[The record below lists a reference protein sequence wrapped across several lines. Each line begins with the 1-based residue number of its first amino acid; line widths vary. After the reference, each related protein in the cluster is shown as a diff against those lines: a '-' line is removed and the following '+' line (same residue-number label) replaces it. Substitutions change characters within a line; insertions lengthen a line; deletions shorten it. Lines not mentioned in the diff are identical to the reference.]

1 MKKVYLVML
10 VLISLLLSAFIVSD
24 ADQKQHQAYD
34 LKVKNNNVGI
44 DMGSFQK
51 AGINVQQKQ
60 LIDQLAKD
68 KSVTIVITNYD
79 QNTKTY
85 TKMISDNMVGMIE
98 DILQVKKDSKLPY
111 STINKEDI
119 KRNIPDILNNDK
131 YIYETIS
138 NSLDESWDGTI
149 QVGYDDPQQFQ
160 NFVTQLATILDL
172 DSNSINSYQLGE
184 TYYNPLINY
193 ILGFGLIISFLIYLL
208 LLVQQI
214 ISNSNMIGVLIL
226 LGYDNKHLVRKIFGK
241 DYLFLVLTTVIITI
255 CSFFIPN
262 LPLTSVIKIFLVNIL
277 ILGVTYLSDWLL
289 IKQLINRK
297 NIARVIKHETIIK
310 KLPVMNILIHTLT
323 CFLVILIA
331 LIESNFLTQAIKYQQ
346 EKSKIAYLLD
356 YGVIYSF
363 DDQYLQARD
372 FHQLNELYA
381 KILDNDYLR
390 THSLYAEFSSYKV
403 TLPGTQVQEGYQ
415 YDDLYATVDDNYLKQ
430 EQIEVYDEDG
440 TEVILPEENTEDIFI
455 FPKQYAKDQEIV
467 IRYYYQ
473 LRNQEVQAPKIYYY
487 NNKVVHTYLNEL
499 VSYDSPVFNLV
510 RKDNQLQ
517 YFFDPSGLSLMGIQ
531 MNSALKFEA
540 SDQTEVNVQLKQVFN
555 ELGVGNL
562 YNSNYFKTY
571 GEYYNTLLAQENT
584 AIIIASIVL
593 GMILVLY
600 FFASSQYIF
609 LYITENNRLITVRH
623 FLGHSPTKIYN
634 HIYLNNLLIFI
645 ASTICVIIIDLF
657 TGLGNLPMFMILDL
671 GLLMIMF
678 ILTFIIT
685 NHKDRQ
691 QLTKDLKGG
700 Y

>member
-1 MKKVYLVML
+1 MKKTYLVML
-10 VLISLLLSAFIVSD
+10 VLISLLLSTFMVSD

-34 LKVKNNNVGI
+34 LNVKNNNVGI
-44 DMGSFQK
+44 DLGSFQK

-60 LIDQLAKD
+60 LINQLAKD
-68 KSVTIVITNYD
+68 KSVTLVITNYD

-85 TKMISDNMVGMIE
+85 TKIISDNMVGMIE
-98 DILQVKKDSKLPY
+98 EVLQVKNDSKLPY
-111 STINKEDI
+111 STINKENI
-119 KRNIPDILNNDK
+119 NRNIPDILNNDK

-138 NSLDESWDGTI
+138 NSLDVSWDGTI
-149 QVGYDDPQQFQ
+149 QVGYDEPKQYE
-160 NFVTQLATILDL
+160 NFITQLAAILEL

-193 ILGFGLIISFLIYLL
+193 ILGFGLIISFLIYQL

-214 ISNSNMIGVLIL
+214 ISNSNIIGILIL
-226 LGYDNKHLVRKIFGK
+226 MGYDNKHLVRKIFGK
-241 DYLFLVLTTVIITI
+241 DYLFIILTTVIITI
-255 CSFFIPN
+255 ISFFVPN
-262 LPLTSVIKIFLVNIL
+262 LPLTIAIKIFLVNIL
-277 ILGVTYLSDWLL
+277 ILGITYLSDWLL
-289 IKQLINRK
+289 IKQLVNRK

-310 KLPVMNILIHTLT
+310 KLPVMNIFIHTLT

-331 LIESNFLTQAIKYQQ
+331 LIESNFLSQALKYQQ
-346 EKSKIAYLLD
+346 EKNKIAYLLD

-403 TLPGTQVQEGYQ
+403 TLPGTQVQDGYQ
-415 YDDLYATVDDNYLKQ
+415 YDDLYAAVDNNYLKQ
-430 EQIEVYDEDG
+430 EQIAVYDENG

-455 FPKQYAKDQEIV
+455 FPKQYVKDQKAV
-467 IRYYYQ
+467 IKYYYR
-473 LRNQEVQAPKIYYY
+473 LRNQEVQTPKIYYY

-540 SDQTEVNVQLKQVFN
+540 SDQTEINVQLKHVFN
-555 ELGVGNL
+555 DLGVGKL
-562 YNSNYFKTY
+562 FNSNCFKTY
-571 GEYYNTLLAQENT
+571 GEYYNQLLAKENT
-584 AIIIASIVL
+584 AILIASIVL
-593 GMILVLY
+593 AMILVLY
-600 FFASSQYIF
+600 FFASSQYIL
-609 LYITENNRLITVRH
+609 LYITENNRLITVKH
-623 FLGHSPTKIYN
+623 FLGHSPIKIYN
-634 HIYLNNLLIFI
+634 HIYFNNLLVFL
-645 ASTICVIIIDLF
+645 ACTICVIIIDLF
-657 TGLGNLPMFMILDL
+657 ANLGNLPIFIILDL
-671 GLLMIMF
+671 GLLLLMF
-678 ILTFIIT
+678 ILIFIIT

>member
-44 DMGSFQK
+44 DLGSFQK

-79 QNTKTY
+79 QDTKTY

-98 DILQVKKDSKLPY
+98 DNLQVKKDSKLPY
-111 STINKEDI
+111 STINNEDI

-138 NSLDESWDGTI
+138 NSLDVSWDGTI

-226 LGYDNKHLVRKIFGK
+226 MGYDNKHLVRKIFGK
-241 DYLFLVLTTVIITI
+241 DYLFLVLTTIIITI
-255 CSFFIPN
+255 SSFFIPN

-415 YDDLYATVDDNYLKQ
+415 HDDLYATVDDNYLKQ